1 MSLSISIELS
11 DSDLDHFQEVLKR
24 AQESAGVKTAK
35 EITDAAA
42 QLVASASGTKVPEFI
57 GQRLA
62 KLESLI
68 NMVHDAGWALSDADK
83 QRVLTALVYFADPKD
98 VIPDSVPVVGYLDDA
113 IMIELCVRELKHEV
127 EAFEDFVAFRAEEAR
142 TRGVDPMSLGRE
154 DWLEERRR
162 ELHERM
168 ERRRERDRYSRSGDA
183 AGGFFRFR

>member
-1 MSLSISIELS
+1 MTLSITIELS
-11 DSDLDHFQEVLKR
+11 DNDLDHFQEVLKR
-24 AQESAGVKTAK
+24 AQENAGSKTAQ

-42 QLVASASGTKVPEFI
+42 KLVSSAVGVQVPEFI

-68 NMVHDAGWALSDADK
+68 SMVHDKGWALGDDDK
-83 QRVLTALVYFADPKD
+83 QRVLTALAYFADPKD

-113 IMIELCVRELKHEV
+113 IMIELCVRELKHEL
-127 EAFEDFVAFRAEEAR
+127 EAYEDFRNFVKSESTE
-142 TRGVDPMSLGRE
+142 RGVDPATLDRE

-168 ERRRERDRYSRSGDA
+168 QRRRERDRYASSSG
-183 AGGFFRFR
+183 GGSMFRFR